1 MAELKDLFVVYEG
14 LAPKKK
20 SEEQPK
26 EDFSRWK
33 NLIWLLNNKPVKQK
47 KEETK
52 YDIVSEVPGTKKEEK
67 KKEKKEPI
75 YDPSQIIKPGDPDYV
90 PIKPNNLRRVGD
102 TNTYVALPS
111 NYTEEQKEW
120 ARIMIEGYRRYGL
133 NDNAIKNL
141 LAKNAHESNWGKAT
155 HGKYNYGNITQG
167 SWKGKVIEGAD
178 VDKYGNPIK
187 QKYRDYSSLDEAI
200 SDEIDF
206 LTRLY
211 DFDQNDDISTFTNK
225 LSGKNSG
232 NRHYAE
238 DPLWKYLV
246 ENIYLKLK

>member
-26 EDFSRWK
+26 EDLSRWK
-33 NLIWLLNNKPVKQK
+33 NLIWLLNNKPTKQE

-52 YDIVSEVPGTKKEEK
+52 YDIISEVPGTNKV
-67 KKEKKEPI
+67 KKEPV
-75 YDPSQIIKPGDPDYV
+75 YDSSQIIKPGDADY
-90 PIKPNNLRRVGD
+90 IYKQDDLYRVGD
-102 TNTYVALPS
+102 TNTYTALPK
-111 NYTEEQKEW
+111 NYTPEQKEW
-120 ARIMIEGYRRYGL
+120 ARMMIEGYRRYGL
-133 NDNAIKNL
+133 SDNAIKNL
-141 LAKNAHESNWGKAT
+141 LAKNAHESNWGKAV

-167 SWKGKVIEGAD
+167 SWKGKVVEGAD
-178 VDKYGNPIK
+178 VDKNGVPIK

-225 LSGKNSG
+225 LSGKNTG
-232 NRHYAE
+232 NRYYAE
-238 DPLWKYLV
+238 DPLWKYNVIQLYMN
-246 ENIYLKLK
+246 NIRL

>member
-20 SEEQPK
+20 SEEQSK

-33 NLIWLLNNKPVKQK
+33 NLIWLLNNKPVKK
-47 KEETK
+47 EKEETE
-52 YDIVSEVPGTKKEEK
+52 YNIISEVPGTKKEEK
-67 KKEKKEPI
+67 KEPV
-75 YDPSQIIKPGDPDYV
+75 YDSSQVIKPGDADY
-90 PIKPNNLRRVGD
+90 IYKQDDLYRVGD
-102 TNTYVALPS
+102 TNTYTALPK
-111 NYTEEQKEW
+111 NYTPEQKEW
-120 ARIMIEGYRRYGL
+120 ARMMIEGYRRHGL
-133 NDNAIKNL
+133 SDNAIKNL
-141 LAKNAHESNWGKAT
+141 LAKNAHESNWGRAT

-225 LSGKNSG
+225 LSGKNTG
-232 NRHYAE
+232 NRYYAE
-238 DPLWKYLV
+238 DPLWKYRV